1 MRAPAQPGTYKTMLQ
16 KFNQQGTNAG
26 EDGYGDKM
34 DYEGDI
40 PFTESDGIQPIIQ
53 TIDANGVSR
62 YFDLQGRMLNG
73 KPDRGIF
80 IENGKK
86 IVR

>member
-1 MRAPAQPGTYKTMLQ
+1 MLE

-26 EDGYGDKM
+26 EDGNNDNM
-34 DYEGDI
+34 EYEGDI
-40 PFTESDGIQPIIQ
+40 PFTESTPSDIQPTIL
-53 TIDANGVSR
+53 TIDADGTSR

-86 IVR
+86 IVK